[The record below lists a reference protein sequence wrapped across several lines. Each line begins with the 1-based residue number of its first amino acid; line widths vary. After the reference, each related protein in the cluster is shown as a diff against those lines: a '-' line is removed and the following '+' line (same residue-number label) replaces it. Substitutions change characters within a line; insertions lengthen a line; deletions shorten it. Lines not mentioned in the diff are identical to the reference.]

1 MVDAHEKRNIGTAD
15 IATAYLK
22 AKMDNFIL
30 LMFTGKLVDII
41 CNMYPEYKKFVTM
54 EETARYCTSASAKQ
68 CTGAS
73 NLLCYGTTYSIREP
87 ISAI

>member
-1 MVDAHEKRNIGTAD
+1 MTSPTASTDALVLAVMVDAHEKRNIGTAD

-54 EETARYCTSASAKQ
+54 EETA
-68 CTGAS
+68 
-73 NLLCYGTTYSIREP
+73 
-87 ISAI
+87 